1 MSPRSLIAEATAK
14 AIAKAI
20 DDGASGGSAGS
31 QPVPPPAI
39 PIPPPV
45 PTERVTPEQLRAS
58 LERGLAEAR
67 AGRGEDFDV
76 VQARLRAKF
85 FPPAR

>member
-1 MSPRSLIAEATAK
+1 MSPRSL
-14 AIAKAI
+14 IAKAI
-20 DDGASGGSAGS
+20 DDGASGGGTGP
-31 QPVPPPAI
+31 QPAPAPTI
-39 PIPPPV
+39 SIPPPV

-85 FPPAR
+85 FPPPR